1 VADTKDFDFD
11 SFDNVGGRGGGIDT
25 EGSFSLDLSDVPE
38 NLTFEALPPG
48 IYDAIVD
55 NVEFGHSQRSGNPML
70 TWTFKLQLPDGRE
83 RTQFYHTT
91 LNEQGLP
98 RLKRTLMRLKDYAP
112 EPIDLTKF
120 NPNTAGEKLIGT
132 ACRVRLRVQMYE
144 GQKRNSVN
152 DVLPPAA
159 DNAEE
164 SAFS

>member
-1 VADTKDFDFD
+1 
-11 SFDNVGGRGGGIDT
+11 
-25 EGSFSLDLSDVPE
+25 
-38 NLTFEALPPG
+38 
-48 IYDAIVD
+48 
-55 NVEFGHSQRSGNPML
+55 ML
-70 TWTFKLQLPDGRE
+70 TWTFKVQLPDGRE

-159 DNAEE
+159 ENAEE
-164 SAFS
+164 AAFS